1 MSNAPT
7 ALAFPRPLGDPELET
22 LFQKAR
28 ALRAPADPET
38 PEPGEGRIFV
48 SIAAFRDPE
57 CQKTLVELFEK
68 AARPERISV
77 GLVWQH
83 DPVED
88 AAYFDLQPARRDQVR
103 EMRLDWRDSLGVCWA
118 RFLAQ
123 AMWRGEEFYLQIDSH
138 MKFEAGWDEILIEDL
153 RACPSDKPLLTM
165 TPPPY
170 LTPGDTLSD
179 LHPGILRTDG
189 FLEDGSIR
197 FTGLWLQEP
206 LQRAV
211 RLPFLLAG
219 ALFGYGRTIADV
231 PYDPYACF
239 STEEISYALRLYTHG
254 FDVFAAPR
262 RTMWHQYKRDNRVK
276 RGAAPDARYTQRM
289 GAWTT
294 RAFHRFNHSTG
305 HTLVLDAPVLVDLDL
320 FGLGEARTL
329 AQYEAYTGIDFRFK
343 RVTEDCVRARFVPD
357 VETIAQFEVPVLDD
371 PAERRPALVEAEEM
385 LLREALAAWETPRLV
400 EELVTLIIEF
410 DRHRAARV
418 DGAPQARLQPDR
430 EKLIADFSTWDRY
443 ALACTLAKLS
453 YAVHLMNAV
462 KAAAES
468 AGAPPRDGVAA
479 AG

>member
-1 MSNAPT
+1 MSQALT
-7 ALAFPRPLGDPELET
+7 ALAFPRPLGDPELEK
-22 LFQKAR
+22 LFRHAH
-28 ALRAPADPET
+28 ALRAPADPEGAQA
-38 PEPGEGRIFV
+38 EWGAGRIFV

-103 EMRLDWRDSLGVCWA
+103 ELRLDWRESLGVCWA

-123 AMWRGEEFYLQIDSH
+123 ALWRGEEFYLQIDSH

-189 FLEDGSIR
+189 FLADGSLR

-206 LQRAV
+206 LARPV
-211 RLPFLLAG
+211 PLPFLLAG
-219 ALFGYGRTIADV
+219 ALFGHGRMIAEV
-231 PYDPYACF
+231 PYDPYGCF
-239 STEEISYALRLYTHG
+239 STEEIAYALRLYTHG
-254 FDVFAAPR
+254 YDVFASPR

-276 RGAAPDARYTQRM
+276 RGAAPDARYSRRM
-289 GAWTT
+289 TAWTT
-294 RAFHRFNHSTG
+294 RAFHRFNHVTG
-305 HTLVLDAPVLVDLDL
+305 HMLVLDAPVLVDLDL
-320 FGLGEARTL
+320 FGLGAARTL
-329 AQYEAYTGIDFRFK
+329 AQYEALTGIDFRFK
-343 RVTEDCVRARFVPD
+343 RVTEGCIRAHFVPD
-357 VETIAQFEVPVLDD
+357 VDAIARFEVSVLDD
-371 PAERRPALVEAEEM
+371 PAETRPALVDWDEM
-385 LLREALAAWETPRLV
+385 LLREALASWEKPRLA
-400 EELVTLIIEF
+400 EELANLIIEF
-410 DRHRAARV
+410 DRHRAARAG
-418 DGAPQARLQPDR
+418 GAPHARLQPQRD
-430 EKLIADFSTWDRY
+430 KLVADFAGWETY

-453 YAVHLMNAV
+453 YAVHRMNAAEEAIGE
-462 KAAAES
+462 AAA
-468 AGAPPRDGVAA
+468 AA